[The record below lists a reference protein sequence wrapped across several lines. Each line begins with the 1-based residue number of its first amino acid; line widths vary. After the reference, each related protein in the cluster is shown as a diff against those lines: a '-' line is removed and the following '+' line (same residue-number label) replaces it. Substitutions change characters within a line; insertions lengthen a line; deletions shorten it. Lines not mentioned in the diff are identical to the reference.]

1 MAYGATNNKS
11 AGLSD
16 SATLVVGEAHAAL
29 PLQPSNLQFSS
40 ALLRYISMRGL
51 WVGVLI
57 GLASC
62 TKPAALPPHALDD
75 AAQAAQRAS
84 EATQGS
90 GLTPAYSSDSHQG
103 DRQADGHPQ
112 K

>member
-62 TKPAALPPHALDD
+62 AKTTVPPPYALDD

-84 EATQGS
+84 EAIQSS
-90 GLTPAYSSDSHQG
+90 GQAHANPSDSQQGDHQG
-103 DRQADGHPQ
+103 EGHPQ
-112 K
+112 